1 MSYGV
6 KSGSGG
12 FNDQRFWL
20 SVGLGLGAGAVIAYL
35 GLPSYFSDGGTGMMS
50 LGYAIFMIGGAVL
63 GSIVGSL
70 LLRPDA
76 GH

>member
-1 MSYGV
+1 VAHGI

-12 FNDQRFWL
+12 LGDQRLWL
-20 SVGLGLGAGAVIAYL
+20 SIVVGLGGGAVIAYL
-35 GLPSYFSDGGTGMMS
+35 GLPSYFNSGLWMGV
-50 LGYAIFMIGGAVL
+50 LGYGAFMIGGAVL

-76 GH
+76 RY

>member
-12 FNDQRFWL
+12 FNDQRLWL
-20 SVGLGLGAGAVIAYL
+20 SVVVGLGAGAVIAYL
-35 GLPSYFSDGGTGMMS
+35 GLPSYFSDGGTGMMA
-50 LGYAIFMIGGAVL
+50 LGYGVFMIGGAVL